1 MSACESFV
9 FYRSFRDA
17 IFEMSDKDQLATLL
31 AICDYALYGLEPQL
45 ESAMARAIFTVARP
59 SIDANK
65 GRRVNGAKGGRPR
78 KNTTGS
84 DEKTDGLELENQWFS
99 KTESTEAES
108 ETESETE
115 TETGAKAAPP
125 EALPTHPEKPK
136 RKSYGQFGWVKLSD
150 EEYSR
155 LSNDFGEIEVKR
167 CISYVDE
174 AAQLTGNKN
183 KWRDWNLVLRRC
195 HRDGWGLLTG
205 QKPTAE
211 QPKSRTGRIVTDPDG
226 KERVIFDE

>member
-99 KTESTEAES
+99 KTESTE
-108 ETESETE
+108 TESE

-136 RKSYGQFGWVKLSD
+136 RKSYGLYGWVKLSD
-150 EEYSR
+150 EEYNR
-155 LSNDFGEIEVKR
+155 LSNGLGEAEVKR

-174 AAQLTGNKN
+174 AAQLTSNKN

-195 HRDGWGLLTG
+195 HRDGWGLPTG
-205 QKPTAE
+205 QKPQE
-211 QPKSRTGRIVTDPDG
+211 QSKSRTGRIVTDPDG
-226 KERVIFDE
+226 KERVIFDD